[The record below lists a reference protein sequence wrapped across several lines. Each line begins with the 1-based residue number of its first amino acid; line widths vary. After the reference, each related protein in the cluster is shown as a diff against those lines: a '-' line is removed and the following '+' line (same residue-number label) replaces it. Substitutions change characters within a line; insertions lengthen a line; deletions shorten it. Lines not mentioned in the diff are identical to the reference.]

1 MMKSKTLWFSVSL
14 AVFGVLEMQQAL
26 VRELVGQEHF
36 GAVMLGIAI
45 VTAVLRVVTTKPLS
59 EK

>member
-1 MMKSKTLWFSVSL
+1 MMKSKTLWFSAAL
-14 AVFGVLEMQQAL
+14 AILGALEMHQAVVL
-26 VRELVGQEHF
+26 KLVGQEHF